1 MEWKLFILLDQ
12 NNYGVGVGVRGWG
25 GMEKAEALL
34 SEILNI
40 VTKSLFFFFG
50 HRINKN
56 KQDKGLFT
64 L

>member
-12 NNYGVGVGVRGWG
+12 NNYGVGVGVSGWG

-40 VTKSLFFFFG
+40 VTKSLFFWP
-50 HRINKN
+50 
-56 KQDKGLFT
+56 
-64 L
+64 